1 MSWDIVAYVFGCS
14 VYCRKCAAK
23 FEDEVDS
30 EGNSP
35 LPVHTWDSWECETP
49 EHCTDC
55 FEPLDLSLSKSG
67 AAGLLE
73 EIRRT
78 VMHDDKDNLEY
89 AKEMLH
95 RFKWDLRGAGLSSE
109 ESEDLAERLEAMEGG
124 AL

>member
-67 AAGLLE
+67 ARAMIE
-73 EIRRT
+73 EIKQAADT
-78 VMHDDKDNLEY
+78 GEDAALALEH
-89 AKEMLH
+89 LH

-109 ESEDLAERLEAMEGG
+109 ESEDLAERLEAREGG